1 MEVFDLHD
9 ILYSLSHLYQSGEE
23 VQFDWIPVHQPI
35 MVAADRTQMNRLF
48 TNLLK
53 NAVEATDPDGYR
65 MVRLVEE
72 ISDNKV
78 VISVTDNGN
87 GIPADMRSKIFTP
100 NFTTKTSG
108 TGLGLAMSKGIVEQ
122 ARGAIWFE
130 TADGEGTTFYVEL
143 PLVTEEPVS

>member
-1 MEVFDLHD
+1 MTT
-9 ILYSLSHLYQSGEE
+9 
-23 VQFDWIPVHQPI
+23 PP
-35 MVAADRTQMNRLF
+35 DRDGFLF